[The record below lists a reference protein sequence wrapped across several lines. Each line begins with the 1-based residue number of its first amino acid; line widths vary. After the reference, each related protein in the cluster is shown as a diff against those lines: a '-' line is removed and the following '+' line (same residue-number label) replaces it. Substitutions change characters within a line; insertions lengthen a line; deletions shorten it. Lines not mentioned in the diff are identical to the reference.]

1 MTMRV
6 SAYTRTVNGHAVA
19 VSSYDRADTSGAAA
33 EPRTRQSG
41 LEAPPAFKAA
51 YFKSRNPPGTWDGF
65 VTALEQRKD
74 LGANRIFAYALVFG
88 AEGGVAKDPT
98 STASSGILA
107 LTLGD
112 LKAKGY
118 IPADSSVQ
126 SVTAPRELTL
136 DQRVTVY
143 DAYFNQLFA
152 KAGGAAILDQL
163 PDREI
168 AAAVAD
174 TMMRDGIQG
183 GAHLIQRSI
192 NKVRMAN
199 NQSALRIT
207 NAFDSDTLSYLSR
220 MTSERDS
227 SRFLNEL
234 ADIRTS
240 KDRSNENSRYKY
252 FTFNRQN

>member
-174 TMMRDGIQG
+174 TMMRHGLAG
-183 GAHLIQRSI
+183 GTYLIQYAI
-192 NKVRMAN
+192 NRVHQAN
-199 NQSALRIT
+199 NQPGVRVSNI
-207 NAFDSDTLSYLSR
+207 FDRDTFDAIQRLQ
-220 MTSERDS
+220 SERDKT
-227 SRFLNEL
+227 RFLTNLSGLRKGKSLREEE
-234 ADIRTS
+234 RF
-240 KDRSNENSRYKY
+240 KY
-252 FTFNRQN
+252 FTFGR